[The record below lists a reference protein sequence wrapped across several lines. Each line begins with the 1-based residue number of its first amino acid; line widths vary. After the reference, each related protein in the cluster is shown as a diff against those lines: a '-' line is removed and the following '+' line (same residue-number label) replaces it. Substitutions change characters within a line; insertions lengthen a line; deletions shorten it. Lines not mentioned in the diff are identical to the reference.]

1 MVFFSHIWLYRSWF
15 SIFNKIF
22 EPKLDTLTPLEKVV
36 YILHSLIH
44 TLAKLKHKLATFA
57 IPRIRTLDSSSAY
70 TIAKRKPSLIV
81 QGSSI
86 LLNLFQLVLITLSH
100 SMHELSSFCLCSNGS
115 VLYLLNPYH
124 SHLLQYPLPSTEGE
138 LCTMISLTLKMW
150 MSFYPYCLNIP
161 YVKISSSQIFYECLC
176 LKFYGGH

>member
-1 MVFFSHIWLYRSWF
+1 MQKTAHPKWF
-15 SIFNKIF
+15 SFHIFGCIVHGFRFSTKYLNRNSI
-22 EPKLDTLTPLEKVV
+22 PLLLWKKVV

-57 IPRIRTLDSSSAY
+57 IPRIQTLDSFSAY

-138 LCTMISLTLKMW
+138 LCTMISLTLKM
-150 MSFYPYCLNIP
+150 
-161 YVKISSSQIFYECLC
+161 
-176 LKFYGGH
+176 